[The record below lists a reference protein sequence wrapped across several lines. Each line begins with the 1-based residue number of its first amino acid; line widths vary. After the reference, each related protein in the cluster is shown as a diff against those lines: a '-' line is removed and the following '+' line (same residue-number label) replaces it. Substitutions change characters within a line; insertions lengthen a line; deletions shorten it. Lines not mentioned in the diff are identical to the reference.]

1 MGNIQI
7 SGKVGDVIAVIAGE
21 NASDFQDA
29 ALSILGPDALDHIG
43 ALFTAALLDVPADKG
58 QAVAQQLQQATR
70 PVGGANGLSGDG
82 STAPATPAQA
92 AVTTPQ
98 TPATTDGPR
107 EETDKWGNVWTYAI
121 PAAPSCPH
129 GPRVQKKGTSQAGKK
144 YTGWEC
150 ITKSPHGFR
159 SKMQKSDCSMEWAR

>member
-21 NASDFQDA
+21 NAAEFQDA
-29 ALSILGPDALDHIG
+29 ALSILGPDALEHIG

-58 QAVAQQLQQATR
+58 QAAARQLTQAT
-70 PVGGANGLSGDG
+70 
-82 STAPATPAQA
+82 TPAQA
-92 AVTTPQ
+92 AVTQPQ
-98 TPATTDGPR
+98 VPATTDGPR
-107 EETDKWGNVWTYAI
+107 EETDRWGNVYTYGI
-121 PAAPSCPH
+121 PGAPTCAH

-159 SKMQKSDCSMEWAR
+159 QKMTKSDCSMEWAR

>member
-1 MGNIQI
+1 MTNAIQL
-7 SGKVGDVIAVIAGE
+7 SGKVADIIVVVGGNTPAE
-21 NASDFQDA
+21 FQDNV
-29 ALSILGPDALDHIG
+29 LGILGPDALEHIG

-58 QAVAQQLQQATR
+58 QAAAQQLANATQ
-70 PVGGANGLSGDG
+70 
-82 STAPATPAQA
+82 PATPAQA
-92 AVTTPQ
+92 AVTQPQ

-107 EETDKWGNVWTYAI
+107 EESDRWGNVYTYGI
-121 PAAPSCPH
+121 PGAPTCAH

-159 SKMQKSDCSMEWAR
+159 QKMTKSDCQMEFQRG

>member
-1 MGNIQI
+1 MTTNNIQV
-7 SGKVGDVIAVIAGE
+7 SGRVGEVIVVIGGNDPA
-21 NASDFQDA
+21 DFQNNV
-29 ALSILGPDALDHIG
+29 LSVLGPEALDHIG

-58 QAVAQQLQQATR
+58 QAAAQQLTQAT
-70 PVGGANGLSGDG
+70 
-82 STAPATPAQA
+82 TPATA
-92 AVTTPQ
+92 AVTQPQ

-107 EETDKWGNVWTYAI
+107 EETDRWGNQWTYGV

-159 SKMQKSDCSMEWAR
+159 QKMTKSDCSMEWAR